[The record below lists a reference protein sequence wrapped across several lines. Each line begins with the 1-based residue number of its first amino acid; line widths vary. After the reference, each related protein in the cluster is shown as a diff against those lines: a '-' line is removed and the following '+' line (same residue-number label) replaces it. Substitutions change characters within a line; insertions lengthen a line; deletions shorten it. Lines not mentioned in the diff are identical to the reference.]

1 MQELLRRFYSLSE
14 VAEILGVDKGV
25 VYSLIF
31 TAQIQ
36 AYKFARD
43 IYRIP
48 EYDLERFIVECQM
61 SDEDLLDDD
70 LYYEAFEK

>member
-25 VYSLIF
+25 VYSLIL
-31 TAQIQ
+31 TTQIE
-36 AYKFARD
+36 AYKFASD

-48 EYDLERFIVECQM
+48 EYDLERFIVERQM
-61 SDEDLLDDD
+61 SDENLLDDE
-70 LYYEAFEK
+70 LYYEAFGK